1 MGRRR
6 QKEAEGTKKKYHHGG
21 TSVVPDATDQ
31 VEDIAK
37 GAKKGDTS
45 VVMTDVADV

>member
-21 TSVVPDATDQ
+21 ASVVPDATDQ
-31 VEDIAK
+31 VEDIAE
-37 GAKKGDTS
+37 GAKKGDTYIHRS
-45 VVMTDVADV
+45 S